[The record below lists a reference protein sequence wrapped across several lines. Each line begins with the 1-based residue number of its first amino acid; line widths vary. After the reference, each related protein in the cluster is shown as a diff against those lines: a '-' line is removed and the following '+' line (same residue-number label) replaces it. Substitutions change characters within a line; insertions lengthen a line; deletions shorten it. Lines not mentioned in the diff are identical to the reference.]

1 MRLWV
6 WPSLLLVACAPR
18 LRHDHL
24 GHGTAVVGAAATA
37 TASPG
42 AGAVAITAPGTHRV
56 DWSIHTPRALR
67 VAWTVDC
74 GGAVAAGVAGETF
87 AEYRQRRLAE
97 LARGQEQKK
106 AAIAA
111 IGGAV
116 LGGAVAAADV
126 ETAHGDGSV
135 EVGVDGTAVGAA
147 VADQV
152 VSDRV
157 ALPAG
162 DVGAQV
168 LTGSVTLLG
177 GTAGVCSMRIA
188 PEDPAEDPAGVAGE
202 FAVTRVVDVAA
213 ERAVAR
219 AAARDAAIATR
230 SEVSVRLVAGG
241 ADPDRRARVEGEARH
256 ARSLYAAYLV
266 GECGADPEHQ
276 ARREAARQA
285 ELAAKIELRRRRDAE
300 RAARIEVSL
309 ERHRRALATRAE
321 VVAYL
326 EWLGAVAPPPMP
338 DPIIEDPGEP
348 PVIDAIWVT
357 GEWIWRGGE
366 WVWIGGSWS
375 FPTDRFTVE
384 VHDDDDD
391 EPRPRVIDHRDDTRP
406 RERDHRDDRVR
417 ERDHRQE
424 RPEPRDEPRPRVR
437 DHREERKD
445 DDDDDDDRPRRRD
458 HRR

>member
-1 MRLWV
+1 MRLWI

-24 GHGTAVVGAAATA
+24 GNGTAVVGSTA

-42 AGAVAITAPGTHRV
+42 SGAVAITTPGTHRV
-56 DWSIHTPRALR
+56 NWTIQTPRALR
-67 VAWTVDC
+67 VAWAVDC
-74 GGAVAAGVAGETF
+74 GGAVAEGVAGETF
-87 AEYRQRRLAE
+87 AVYRQRRLAE
-97 LARGQEQKK
+97 LAAGQKK
-106 AAIAA
+106 KEKVLA
-111 IGGAV
+111 AV

-126 ETAHGDGSV
+126 ETPHGGATV
-135 EVGVDGTAVGAA
+135 AVGVDGAA
-147 VADQV
+147 VADAV
-152 VSDRV
+152 VTDQV

-177 GTAGVCSMRIA
+177 GTAGVCTMRVT

-213 ERAVAR
+213 EQAVAR
-219 AAARDAAIATR
+219 AAARDAAITTR
-230 SEVSVRLVAGG
+230 GEVSAELVATG
-241 ADPDRRARVEGEARH
+241 ADPSYRARIEGDAYSAR
-256 ARSLYAAYLV
+256 AGFAAYLV
-266 GECGADPEHQ
+266 GECGADPEHREKQ
-276 ARREAARQA
+276 EAARQA

-309 ERHRRALATRAE
+309 ERHRRALATRAA

-326 EWLGAVAPPPMP
+326 EWLGAVPPPPMP
-338 DPIIEDPGEP
+338 DPIYEDPGEP

-357 GEWIWRGGE
+357 GEWTWRGGA

-384 VHDDDDD
+384 YHDDDDD
-391 EPRPRVIDHRDDTRP
+391 EPRPRVIDHREETRP
-406 RERDHRDDRVR
+406 RERDHRDDGVR
-417 ERDHRQE
+417 TRDHREE

-445 DDDDDDDRPRRRD
+445 DDDDDDRPRRRD